1 VALVT
6 RGEAQMYQANA
17 LSGLTGAGNVDTFG
31 ADSLV
36 EGVVEA
42 LGSPR
47 GLSPW
52 RPPLRP

>member
-31 ADSLV
+31 ADSPV